1 MLDGTL
7 QNKEKLIAFT
17 IIKDL
22 NVINNE
28 EHKKL
33 INKYEN
39 ENQEDNRI
47 HACSCFEVWIYENTK
62 NLCLSSFPSWINS
75 YNTLCSIWINT
86 ATHVASLQYLN
97 AITVYA
103 MRVVIKEVLQWPGF
117 SAPNSAGFFQQ
128 LGQPFFLINNIWIR
142 CPELFLPHPNN
153 IL

>member
-39 ENQEDNRI
+39 ENQEDNQI
-47 HACSCFEVWIYENTK
+47 HACSCFEV
-62 NLCLSSFPSWINS
+62 
-75 YNTLCSIWINT
+75 
-86 ATHVASLQYLN
+86 
-97 AITVYA
+97 
-103 MRVVIKEVLQWPGF
+103 
-117 SAPNSAGFFQQ
+117 
-128 LGQPFFLINNIWIR
+128 
-142 CPELFLPHPNN
+142 
-153 IL
+153 

>member
-47 HACSCFEVWIYENTK
+47 HACSCFEV
-62 NLCLSSFPSWINS
+62 
-75 YNTLCSIWINT
+75 
-86 ATHVASLQYLN
+86 
-97 AITVYA
+97 
-103 MRVVIKEVLQWPGF
+103 
-117 SAPNSAGFFQQ
+117 
-128 LGQPFFLINNIWIR
+128 
-142 CPELFLPHPNN
+142 
-153 IL
+153 